1 MASPGAAQ
9 ISPSDQKDLDKF
21 IKYLAVKA
29 VQVVVQARLGERV
42 TAPSKPDTTGG
53 TSWFNLAVKDNAEV
67 MSETKRALGGQV
79 PSPGLPLVCEISLK
93 TSEGDSLVLELWRLA
108 VVAGGDPSVKVTH
121 TVYNRMS
128 LLLKSLVTV
137 ARVTPG
143 YRLSRRQG
151 QDSYVICYRVYLGD
165 SHQGPDLGEGA
176 LTAKVG
182 QVTTPT
188 STIVCCVDYRT
199 NMTIHQHSAASQPIL
214 VKSDHFDSVAPA
226 RAKRDHR
233 LSSECISDSDT
244 GTGVTSDESAEAT
257 RMFATSPL
265 DREGPSP
272 FTRPRADS
280 GGSVSS
286 QERFRVG
293 AFAGAGAGAE
303 LPSLE
308 EELAQEPLLQLLPR
322 PRPASTISLQSGEV
336 SNTSAG
342 TDTDTQFL
350 MSSDS
355 GSKVQV
361 GPLTGGGGEKPA
373 KLAKKT
379 SLTEL
384 VGAREEGG
392 RPLVRRPSGGSLF
405 GTTEAN
411 NDFVMVDLKT
421 PFAAQPSVEGAQ
433 PGSSSDPTLGSFFK
447 EVSAAP
453 ALSSL
458 TGPAPLQADMWSS
471 QLLSYQESLASYDD
485 LLNQMGSG
493 SEAEQEI

>member
-1 MASPGAAQ
+1 MASPGTVQ

-21 IKYLAVKA
+21 TKYLAVKT

-42 TAPSKPDTTGG
+42 HAPSKPDTLGG

-67 MSETKRALGGQV
+67 MAETKRAMGGLV

-93 TSEGDSLVLELWRLA
+93 TNEGDSLVLELWRLA

-137 ARVTPG
+137 ARVTPA

-151 QDSYVICYRVYLGD
+151 VDSYVICYRVFLGD
-165 SHQGPDLGEGA
+165 PHQGPDLGEGA

-199 NMTIHQHSAASQPIL
+199 NMTINQQKASSQPIL
-214 VKSDHFDSVAPA
+214 VKSDHFDSLEP
-226 RAKRDHR
+226 RLQGGRGKRDHR
-233 LSSECISDSDT
+233 LSDCISDSDT
-244 GTGVTSDESAEAT
+244 GAAITSDESAEAT

-272 FTRPRADS
+272 YHRPRADS

-293 AFAGAGAGAE
+293 AFAGPGAGAE

-308 EELAQEPLLQLLPR
+308 EELAQEPLLHLLPR
-322 PRPASTISLQSGEV
+322 PRPASTISVLSGEV
-336 SNTSAG
+336 SNTSVG

-355 GSKVQV
+355 GSKV
-361 GPLTGGGGEKPA
+361 GAEKEKPA
-373 KLAKKT
+373 KVGKKK
-379 SLTEL
+379 SLSDL
-384 VGAREEGG
+384 MGKEEPGSKPG
-392 RPLVRRPSGGSLF
+392 LVRRTSGTNLF

-421 PFAAQPSVEGAQ
+421 PFADQTAAEG
-433 PGSSSDPTLGSFFK
+433 GHGGSSDPTLGSFFK
-447 EVSAAP
+447 DVSAAP
-453 ALSSL
+453 SLSSFC
-458 TGPAPLQADMWSS
+458 GAAPLMNQADMWSS
-471 QLLSYQESLASYDD
+471 QLLSYQENLNQYDD

-493 SEAEQEI
+493 SEAEQDN

>member
-1 MASPGAAQ
+1 MASPGAQ
-9 ISPSDQKDLDKF
+9 VKMSPADQKDLEKF

-42 TAPSKPDTTGG
+42 TAPSKPDTSGG
-53 TSWFNLAVKDNAEV
+53 TSWFNLAVKDNVEV
-67 MSETKRALGGQV
+67 MTETKRALGGQV

-93 TSEGDSLVLELWRLA
+93 TAEGDQLVLELWRLA
-108 VVAGGDPSVKVTH
+108 VIAGGDPSVKVTH

-137 ARVTPG
+137 ARVTPA

-151 QDSYVICYRVYLGD
+151 ADSYVICYRVYLGD

-182 QVTTPT
+182 QVTTPA

-199 NMTIHQHSAASQPIL
+199 NMTINHGKASSQPIL
-214 VKSDHFDSVAPA
+214 VKSDHFDNLAPSRPRSK
-226 RAKRDHR
+226 RA
-233 LSSECISDSDT
+233 SECISDSDT
-244 GTGVTSDESAEAT
+244 GAGVTSDESAEAT
-257 RMFATSPL
+257 RIFATSPL
-265 DREGPSP
+265 DREGASP
-272 FTRPRADS
+272 FHRPRADS

-293 AFAGAGAGAE
+293 AFAGGSAAE

-336 SNTSAG
+336 SNTSMG

-361 GPLTGGGGEKPA
+361 GEKEKPA
-373 KLAKKT
+373 KLTKKLSATEMTSKEDVATTKT
-379 SLTEL
+379 S
-384 VGAREEGG
+384 
-392 RPLVRRPSGGSLF
+392 LVRRPSGNSLF
-405 GTTEAN
+405 GTNEVT

-421 PFAAQPSVEGAQ
+421 PFAAATASTEA
-433 PGSSSDPTLGSFFK
+433 PGTVSDPTLGSFFK

-453 ALSSL
+453 QLNSL
-458 TGPAPLQADMWSS
+458 TGAAPLLDQADLWSS
-471 QLLSYQESLASYDD
+471 QLVSYQESLAGYDD

-493 SEAEQEI
+493 SEAEQDI

>member
-1 MASPGAAQ
+1 MASPAQ
-9 ISPSDQKDLDKF
+9 GGMSSQDHKDLEKF
-21 IKYLAVKA
+21 TKYLAVKA
-29 VQVVVQARLGERV
+29 VQVVVQARLGTKV
-42 TAPSKPDTTGG
+42 TAPSKPDTAGG
-53 TSWFNLAVKDNAEV
+53 TSWFNLAVKDNSEV
-67 MSETKRALGGQV
+67 MSETKRALGGLV

-137 ARVTPG
+137 ARVTPA

-151 QDSYVICYRVYLGD
+151 ADSYVICYRVFLGD
-165 SHQGPDLGEGA
+165 SHSGPDLGDGA

-182 QVTTPT
+182 QVTTPS

-199 NMTIHQHSAASQPIL
+199 NMTINHGKTASQPIL
-214 VKSDHFDSVAPA
+214 VKEDHFDNMAPG
-226 RAKRDHR
+226 RSRKR
-233 LSSECISDSDT
+233 SECISDSDT
-244 GTGVTSDESAEAT
+244 GAGVTSDESAEAT
-257 RMFATSPL
+257 RIFASSPL

-272 FTRPRADS
+272 FHRPRADS

-293 AFAGAGAGAE
+293 AFAGGGAAE

-355 GSKVQV
+355 GSKVQM
-361 GPLTGGGGEKPA
+361 GEREKPMVV
-373 KLAKKT
+373 KKP
-379 SLTEL
+379 SLTDL
-384 VGAREEGG
+384 VGREEAAGKPG
-392 RPLVRRPSGGSLF
+392 LVRRPSGSSLF
-405 GTTEAN
+405 GTTEVDK
-411 NDFVMVDLKT
+411 DFVMVDLKT
-421 PFAAQPSVEGAQ
+421 PFAPPPSVESGA
-433 PGSSSDPTLGSFFK
+433 GVSSTSDPTLGSFFK

-453 ALSSL
+453 QLNSL
-458 TGPAPLQADMWSS
+458 TGAAPLLDQADLWSS
-471 QLLSYQESLASYDD
+471 QLASYQDSLACYDD
-485 LLNQMGSG
+485 LLSQMGSG
-493 SEAEQEI
+493 SEAEQDN